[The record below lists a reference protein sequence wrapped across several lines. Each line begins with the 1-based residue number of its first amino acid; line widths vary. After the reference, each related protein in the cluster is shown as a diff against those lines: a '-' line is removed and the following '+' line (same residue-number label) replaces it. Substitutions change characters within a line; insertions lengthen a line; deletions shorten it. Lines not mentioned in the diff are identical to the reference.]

1 MQTFLRPGSSL
12 SETVKRE
19 KEVEKLILA
28 SFPEVKTMVARIG
41 VADIPTDPMGFDY
54 TDSFLILEK
63 DKSKWVSAKTK
74 AELIEKIKEK
84 VSQLPGL
91 NFAFSQPV
99 ELRFNELLTGV
110 REDVAVKIYG
120 EDLKVLAQK
129 GEEAAAIIK
138 TVPGAE
144 DVTMERT
151 AGLPQMTVRYN
162 RRKLAQYGLDIQKL
176 NRYVSSA
183 FAGSKAGVIFEG
195 EKRFDLVI
203 RFDKS
208 HRKSINDLRNL
219 YIDLPNGNQVPIK
232 EVAEISYKP
241 GPMQISRDNTFRRIY
256 VGVNVRDRDVESLVE
271 EIKQKLDDGLNLPS
285 GYYITYGGAFENLQR
300 AKNRLLVVVPIAL
313 ALIFILLYFALH
325 SLPQTIMIYMAV
337 PLAAIGGVYF
347 LWMRGMPFSISAGVG
362 FIVLFGV
369 AVLNGLVLISR
380 FNSLKQEGVSDI
392 AERINLAT
400 HERLRPILL
409 TAVAAMLGF
418 LPMAISGS
426 AGAEVQRPLAT
437 VVIGGLFS
445 ATLLTLVVVPIL
457 YALVEARTERKRKRR
472 LNSGITVILVLL
484 FAGGWL
490 FTPASAQAQTQK
502 ADTLQ
507 PIILTKAVEMAKT
520 RFPAMKAARLEV
532 ENQKALKKTA
542 WDIGNTEVST
552 GAEEL
557 GNSTTD
563 GITNVISVRQ
573 EFDILSV
580 NAKNKVADQKISLSE
595 TALKLTGKEI
605 TREVSKAWGTVYV
618 ARQRYLLYA
627 ELDTLMKDFARAAKL
642 RFETEATS
650 KLEYLS
656 AQNRIK
662 QVEAQKAKA
671 YRDYLIA
678 LRQLNLWLVSDTLF
692 TAQNVSPQKLED
704 VSLLL
709 QDSVKSHPLLQF
721 YNQKLLLANEQ
732 YRLAKTQYLPKFSL
746 LYGSQKIGGQPGF
759 YKYEIGLSIPLVF
772 AAQSG
777 RTKSANIGRSIAR
790 ENLLRK
796 TMEVQ
801 TQYRSLL
808 EEYKKW
814 LTTWRYYRSE
824 ALPVAR
830 EQRTGA
836 MLAYRQGAI
845 GYVAFLQNV
854 RDAMQ
859 LEFNAQEAFA
869 SYLNARFNLE
879 YFIQSSKQ

>member
-1 MQTFLRPGSSL
+1 SKLETGLEKLSAKLIRGIQRLYDPLLQISLKHKLTVLGIAVLIFASSIFIFSRMGGEFIPVLDEGDIAMQTFLRPGSSL
-12 SETVKRE
+12 SETVNRE

-120 EDLKVLAQK
+120 EDLNVLAQK

-138 TVPGAE
+138 TVQGAE

-380 FNSLKQEGVSDI
+380 FNSLKQEGISDI

-472 LNSGITVILVLL
+472 LNSGVTVILVVL

-507 PIILTKAVEMAKT
+507 PITLTKAVEMAKT

-532 ENQKALKKTA
+532 ENQKALKRTA

-557 GNSTTD
+557 GNNTTD

-595 TALKLTGKEI
+595 TALQLTGKEI
-605 TREVSKAWGTVYV
+605 TREVSK
-618 ARQRYLLYA
+618 
-627 ELDTLMKDFARAAKL
+627 
-642 RFETEATS
+642 
-650 KLEYLS
+650 
-656 AQNRIK
+656 
-662 QVEAQKAKA
+662 
-671 YRDYLIA
+671 
-678 LRQLNLWLVSDTLF
+678 
-692 TAQNVSPQKLED
+692 
-704 VSLLL
+704 
-709 QDSVKSHPLLQF
+709 
-721 YNQKLLLANEQ
+721 
-732 YRLAKTQYLPKFSL
+732 
-746 LYGSQKIGGQPGF
+746 
-759 YKYEIGLSIPLVF
+759 
-772 AAQSG
+772 
-777 RTKSANIGRSIAR
+777 
-790 ENLLRK
+790 
-796 TMEVQ
+796 
-801 TQYRSLL
+801 
-808 EEYKKW
+808 
-814 LTTWRYYRSE
+814 
-824 ALPVAR
+824 
-830 EQRTGA
+830 
-836 MLAYRQGAI
+836 
-845 GYVAFLQNV
+845 
-854 RDAMQ
+854 
-859 LEFNAQEAFA
+859 
-869 SYLNARFNLE
+869 
-879 YFIQSSKQ
+879 

>member
-1 MQTFLRPGSSL
+1 
-12 SETVKRE
+12 
-19 KEVEKLILA
+19 
-28 SFPEVKTMVARIG
+28 
-41 VADIPTDPMGFDY
+41 
-54 TDSFLILEK
+54 
-63 DKSKWVSAKTK
+63 
-74 AELIEKIKEK
+74 
-84 VSQLPGL
+84 
-91 NFAFSQPV
+91 
-99 ELRFNELLTGV
+99 
-110 REDVAVKIYG
+110 
-120 EDLKVLAQK
+120 
-129 GEEAAAIIK
+129 
-138 TVPGAE
+138 
-144 DVTMERT
+144 
-151 AGLPQMTVRYN
+151 
-162 RRKLAQYGLDIQKL
+162 
-176 NRYVSSA
+176 
-183 FAGSKAGVIFEG
+183 
-195 EKRFDLVI
+195 
-203 RFDKS
+203 
-208 HRKSINDLRNL
+208 
-219 YIDLPNGNQVPIK
+219 
-232 EVAEISYKP
+232 
-241 GPMQISRDNTFRRIY
+241 
-256 VGVNVRDRDVESLVE
+256 
-271 EIKQKLDDGLNLPS
+271 
-285 GYYITYGGAFENLQR
+285 
-300 AKNRLLVVVPIAL
+300 
-313 ALIFILLYFALH
+313 
-325 SLPQTIMIYMAV
+325 
-337 PLAAIGGVYF
+337 
-347 LWMRGMPFSISAGVG
+347 VG

-380 FNSLKQEGVSDI
+380 FNSLKQEGISDI
-392 AERINLAT
+392 AERINVAT

-457 YALVEARTERKRKRR
+457 YALVEARTERKRKRK
-472 LNSGITVILVLL
+472 LNSGLTLTLVLL
-484 FAGGWL
+484 FGLGML
-490 FTPASAQAQTQK
+490 FTPATTQAQQ

-507 PIILTKAVEMAKT
+507 PVTLEQAVKMAKT

-532 ENQKALKKTA
+532 ENQKALKRTA

-557 GNSTTD
+557 GNNTTD
-563 GITNVISVRQ
+563 GITNVISIRQ

-580 NAKNKVADQKISLSE
+580 NAKNKVANQKISLSE
-595 TALKLTGKEI
+595 TALQLTGKEI
-605 TREVSKAWGTVYV
+605 TREVSKAWGAVYV
-618 ARQRYLLYA
+618 TRQRYLLYT
-627 ELDTLMKDFARAAKL
+627 EMDTLMKTFARAARL

-656 AQNRIK
+656 AQNQVK
-662 QVEAQKAKA
+662 QVEAQKRQA
-671 YRDYLIA
+671 YRDYLMA
-678 LRQLNLWLVSDTLF
+678 LQQLNMWLVSDTLF
-692 TAQNVSPQKLED
+692 TAKNMPAQKLED
-704 VSLLL
+704 ASLLL

-777 RTKSANIGRSIAR
+777 RTKSANIGRSIAK

-801 TQYRSLL
+801 SQYQNLMQ
-808 EEYKKW
+808 EYKKW

-830 EQRTGA
+830 EQRRGA

-859 LEFNAQEAFA
+859 LEFNAQKAFA
-869 SYLNARFNLE
+869 NFLNARFNLE
-879 YFIQSSKQ
+879 YFNRSTNQKP